1 MKIPVQVNIGKEYKE
16 QVDKLVADMKAYGR
30 KQVWEECTCNNCKW
44 WGFGADGA
52 KCEEHLFEQPIT
64 ISATCENK
72 QGIIAEC
79 LWTESDFGCNQ
90 WEVKD
95 E

>member
-44 WGFGADGA
+44 WIMDGWDIGRCDNVLVREFA
-52 KCEEHLFEQPIT
+52 
-64 ISATCENK
+64 S
-72 QGIIAEC
+72 GIINPATPEF
-79 LWTESDFGCNQ
+79 FGCNQ
-90 WEVKD
+90 WEAKD